1 MEYFTTFHWFF
12 HAVFLW
18 NWKWKTFLWFFDI
31 IIQSC
36 SFELN
41 KLLVSDTYRTW
52 KETTYCVI
60 WTEVILLFKV
70 KESTNGNQMY
80 EKVKSL
86 IYIAYGK
93 LQNNFKGSL
102 NSSVIIL
109 NKKCQDPSVT
119 IEWSLISL

>member
-1 MEYFTTFHWFF
+1 M
-12 HAVFLW
+12 
-18 NWKWKTFLWFFDI
+18 
-31 IIQSC
+31 C
-36 SFELN
+36 ELE
-41 KLLVSDTYRTW
+41 KQ
-52 KETTYCVI
+52 TTYCVI
-60 WTEVILLFKV
+60 LRKLIISFKV
-70 KESTNGNQMY
+70 KESTNGNQIY

-119 IEWSLISL
+119 IE